1 MNATITEV
9 AKAAQVSIATVSRVF
24 NKSGRVDPETR
35 RRVME
40 AANALNYIPNALGRS
55 LSTRRAEAIGL
66 LLPDLYGEFFSEVI
80 RGADQTAR
88 QNRYHLLLSS
98 SHNSKEDIAA
108 ALHAMRGRVD
118 GIIIMSPH
126 IDAHTLNTNLPQ
138 GIPAMLLNCY
148 LDGEAFDALNIDN
161 FNGAYQLV
169 KHLLGHGHTR
179 IAIIKGTEQ
188 NIDAQERL
196 RGYRKALEDAGA
208 FIDRRYE
215 IQGNF
220 DEESGSHAVKEILS
234 LTPRPTAVF
243 ASNDSMAIG
252 ALSALRAKGVDVP
265 GELAIAGFDDIP
277 VAEFLTPGLTTM
289 RVHIST
295 LGVKAVEELLC
306 AITEKSTHKKKQS
319 LIVPELVVRQS
330 CGCRSADSSAHR

>member
-1 MNATITEV
+1 MNVTITDV

-40 AANALNYIPNALGRS
+40 AANALNYIPDARGRS
-55 LSTRRAEAIGL
+55 LSTRRAEVIGL

-88 QNRYHLLLSS
+88 QNCYHLLLSS

-126 IDAHTLNTNLPQ
+126 LDAHTLNTNLPH
-138 GIPAMLLNCY
+138 GIPAVVLNCY

-208 FIDRRYE
+208 FIDGRYE
-215 IQGNF
+215 LQGNF
-220 DEESGSHAVKEILS
+220 DEESGYHAVREILS

-295 LGVKAVEELLC
+295 LGVKAVEELLS
-306 AITEKSTHKKKQS
+306 AITGKSTHEKKQT
-319 LIVPELVVRQS
+319 LIVPELVVRES
-330 CGCRSADSSAHR
+330 CGCRSAASSAHR